1 MGKDRLGW
9 QYLVET
15 ADCMQQVMKKQRKMI
30 ADAKEHG
37 DEMARSIDVA
47 FAGLSSFIP

>member
-15 ADCMQQVMKKQRKMI
+15 ADCMNQVMKKQQKMI
-30 ADAKEHG
+30 LDAKEQSK
-37 DEMARSIDVA
+37 EMARSINIA
-47 FAGLSSFIP
+47 FSGLSSFIP